1 MNTKQLTIFSII
13 VGVLV
18 LGVVGFVIYDKVKKQ
33 NSLDIST
40 DVDLETSKENNVEQ
54 YKIEE

>member
-54 YKIEE
+54 SKIAE